1 MNEIILTITISFFM
15 ACNMPQN
22 ISEQEANNTLETLF
36 EIVDNDIDRFGDIV
50 TDDFFIFENSRT
62 YTKDEFVDYVKS
74 FGEFEAKRS
83 FEDVVIDTDQ
93 NSAHLSL
100 KQHGE
105 FIVTTPEGKIQMI
118 FDWLESVYMVKEQE
132 QLKVK
137 FYFSEVVNDTI
148 ISLN

>member
-1 MNEIILTITISFFM
+1 MKKIILTITISFFM

-22 ISEQEANNTLETLF
+22 ISEQEVNNTLDTLF
-36 EIVDNDIDRFGDIV
+36 EIVDKDIDRFGDIV

-62 YTKDEFVDYVKS
+62 YTKDEFIDYVKS
-74 FGEFEAKRS
+74 FGEFKAKRS
-83 FEDVVIDTDQ
+83 FEDLVIDTDH

>member
-1 MNEIILTITISFFM
+1 MSFFM
-15 ACNMPQN
+15 ACNMPEN
-22 ISEQEANNTLETLF
+22 ISDQEANNTLDTLF
-36 EIVDNDIDRFGDIV
+36 EIVDQDIDRFGDIV

>member
-1 MNEIILTITISFFM
+1 MKEIILTITISFFM
-15 ACNMPQN
+15 ACNMPEN
-22 ISEQEANNTLETLF
+22 ISDQEANSTLDTLF
-36 EIVDNDIDRFGDIV
+36 EIVDQDIDRFGDIV

-62 YTKDEFVDYVKS
+62 YTKYEFVDYVKS

>member
-22 ISEQEANNTLETLF
+22 ISEQEANNTLDTLF
-36 EIVDNDIDRFGDIV
+36 EIVDQDIDRFGDIV

>member
-1 MNEIILTITISFFM
+1 MKEIILTITISFFM
-15 ACNMPQN
+15 ACNMPEN
-22 ISEQEANNTLETLF
+22 ISDQEANNTLDTLF
-36 EIVDNDIDRFGDIV
+36 EIVDQDIDRFGDIV

>member
-1 MNEIILTITISFFM
+1 MKKLILTITMSFFM

-22 ISEQEANNTLETLF
+22 ISEQEANNTLDTLF

-74 FGEFEAKRS
+74 FGTFEAKRS
-83 FEDVVIDTDQ
+83 FEDIVIDTDQ

-118 FDWLESVYMVKEQE
+118 FDWLESVYMVKDKE

>member
-1 MNEIILTITISFFM
+1 MKKLILTITMSFFM

-22 ISEQEANNTLETLF
+22 ISEQEANNTLDTLF

-137 FYFSEVVNDTI
+137 FYFSEAINDTI

>member
-1 MNEIILTITISFFM
+1 MSFFM
-15 ACNMPQN
+15 ACNMPEN
-22 ISEQEANNTLETLF
+22 ISDQEANNTLDTLF

>member
-1 MNEIILTITISFFM
+1 MRKIILTITISFFM

>member
-1 MNEIILTITISFFM
+1 
-15 ACNMPQN
+15 MPQN
-22 ISEQEANNTLETLF
+22 ISEQEANNTLEALF
-36 EIVDNDIDRFGDIV
+36 EIVDNDIDRFGDVV

-83 FEDVVIDTDQ
+83 FEDDVIDTDQ

-137 FYFSEVVNDTI
+137 FYFSEAINDTI

>member
-1 MNEIILTITISFFM
+1 MKKLILTITMSFFM
-15 ACNMPQN
+15 ACNMPEN
-22 ISEQEANNTLETLF
+22 ISEQEANNTLDTLF

>member
-1 MNEIILTITISFFM
+1 M

-36 EIVDNDIDRFGDIV
+36 EIVDNDIDRFGDVV

-137 FYFSEVVNDTI
+137 FYFSEAINDTI

>member
-1 MNEIILTITISFFM
+1 MKEIILTITISFFM
-15 ACNMPQN
+15 ACNMPEN
-22 ISEQEANNTLETLF
+22 ISDQEANNTLDTLF
-36 EIVDNDIDRFGDIV
+36 EIVDQDIDRFGDIV

-148 ISLN
+148 ISLK

>member
-1 MNEIILTITISFFM
+1 MI
-15 ACNMPQN
+15 
-22 ISEQEANNTLETLF
+22 
-36 EIVDNDIDRFGDIV
+36 
-50 TDDFFIFENSRT
+50 FIFENSRT

-74 FGEFEAKRS
+74 FGTFEAKRS

-132 QLKVK
+132 QLKIK

>member
-1 MNEIILTITISFFM
+1 MKKIILTITMSFFM
-15 ACNMPQN
+15 ACNMPEN
-22 ISEQEANNTLETLF
+22 ISDQEANNTLDTLF
-36 EIVDNDIDRFGDIV
+36 EIVDQDIDRFGDIV

>member
-1 MNEIILTITISFFM
+1 MKKIILTITISFFM

-22 ISEQEANNTLETLF
+22 ISEQEANNTLEALF
-36 EIVDNDIDRFGDIV
+36 EIVDNDIDRFGDVV

-137 FYFSEVVNDTI
+137 FYFSEAINDTI

>member
-1 MNEIILTITISFFM
+1 MKKIILTITISFFM

-36 EIVDNDIDRFGDIV
+36 EIVDNDIDRFGDVV

-137 FYFSEVVNDTI
+137 FYFSEAINDTI

>member
-1 MNEIILTITISFFM
+1 MKEIILTITISFFM
-15 ACNMPQN
+15 ACNMPEN
-22 ISEQEANNTLETLF
+22 ISDQEANNTLDTLF
-36 EIVDNDIDRFGDIV
+36 EIVDQDIDRFGDIV

-62 YTKDEFVDYVKS
+62 YTKYEFVDYVKS

>member
-1 MNEIILTITISFFM
+1 MKKIILTITMSFFM
-15 ACNMPQN
+15 ACNMPEN
-22 ISEQEANNTLETLF
+22 ISDQEANNTLDTLF

>member
-1 MNEIILTITISFFM
+1 MKKIILTITISFFM

-36 EIVDNDIDRFGDIV
+36 EIVDNDIDRFGDVV

-62 YTKDEFVDYVKS
+62 YTKDEFIDYVKS

-83 FEDVVIDTDQ
+83 FEDVVIYTEQ

-105 FIVTTPEGKIQMI
+105 FIVTTPEGKIQMM
-118 FDWLESVYMVKEQE
+118 FDWMESVYRVKEQE

-137 FYFSEVVNDTI
+137 FYFSEAINDTI

>member
-1 MNEIILTITISFFM
+1 MKKIILTITISFFM

-36 EIVDNDIDRFGDIV
+36 EIVDNDIDRFGDVV

-148 ISLN
+148 IALE

>member
-1 MNEIILTITISFFM
+1 MKKLILTITMSFFM
-15 ACNMPQN
+15 ACNMPEN
-22 ISEQEANNTLETLF
+22 ISDQEANNTLDTLF

>member
-1 MNEIILTITISFFM
+1 MSFFM
-15 ACNMPQN
+15 ACNMPEN
-22 ISEQEANNTLETLF
+22 ISDQEANNTLDTLF

-137 FYFSEVVNDTI
+137 FYFSEAINDTI

>member
-1 MNEIILTITISFFM
+1 MKEIILTITMSFFM
-15 ACNMPQN
+15 ACNMPEN
-22 ISEQEANNTLETLF
+22 ISDQEANNTLDTLF
-36 EIVDNDIDRFGDIV
+36 EIVDQDIDRFGDIV

>member
-1 MNEIILTITISFFM
+1 MKKLILTITMSFFM

-22 ISEQEANNTLETLF
+22 ISEQEANNTLDTLF

>member
-1 MNEIILTITISFFM
+1 M